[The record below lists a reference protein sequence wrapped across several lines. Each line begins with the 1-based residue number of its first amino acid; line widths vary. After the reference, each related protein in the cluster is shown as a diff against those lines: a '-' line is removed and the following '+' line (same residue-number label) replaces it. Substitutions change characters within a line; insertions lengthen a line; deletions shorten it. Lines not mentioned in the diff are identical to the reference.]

1 MVTPPDAHD
10 DEHNPL
16 TTKDGWRQ
24 FVDALAGA
32 LNALAEEKRLPC
44 NEPRLDYHSRLVIVA
59 TLSVRNVFTTG
70 RRLVLL
76 NRHQISGRRGLIVT
90 GQAGTGKTTAI
101 APLNRA

>member
-24 FVDALAGA
+24 FVGDAPVCPPMLSLRAFKALPEERRLAY
-32 LNALAEEKRLPC
+32 
-44 NEPRLDYHSRLVIVA
+44 NEPRLDYHSRLVTVA
-59 TLSVRNVFTTG
+59 TPTVRNVFTTG

-76 NRHQISGRRGLIVT
+76 NRHQISGRRGPP
-90 GQAGTGKTTAI
+90 GRPA
-101 APLNRA
+101 